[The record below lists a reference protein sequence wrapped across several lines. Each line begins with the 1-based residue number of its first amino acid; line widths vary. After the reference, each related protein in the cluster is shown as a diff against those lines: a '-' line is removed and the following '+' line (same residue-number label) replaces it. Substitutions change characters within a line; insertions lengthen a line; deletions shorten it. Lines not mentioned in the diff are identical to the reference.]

1 MKQGLLEGLHTPS
14 SRKDETVHFPCLPAP
29 VPTEDGAGR
38 QPPLCEREAVKKSL
52 KASRLGGDVVEV
64 LQRHLMTS
72 SRGDV
77 KTLIVWP
84 AYDVL
89 LPLFS
94 QMIRNCKTLKI
105 PLPDLLLNF
114 FTAKGG

>member
-1 MKQGLLEGLHTPS
+1 MPLTSISYFPS
-14 SRKDETVHFPCLPAP
+14 L
-29 VPTEDGAGR
+29 DG
-38 QPPLCEREAVKKSL
+38 REAVKKSL

-72 SRGDV
+72 SRRDV
-77 KTLIVWP
+77 ETLIVWP

-114 FTAKGG
+114 FTA

>member
-1 MKQGLLEGLHTPS
+1 MRYRFIHILLSNQKINLLEISPYPG
-14 SRKDETVHFPCLPAP
+14 
-29 VPTEDGAGR
+29 G
-38 QPPLCEREAVKKSL
+38 REAVKKSL

-72 SRGDV
+72 SRRDV

-114 FTAKGG
+114 FTA

>member
-1 MKQGLLEGLHTPS
+1 MLTFYETIIIEAHKNLPSPGGREG
-14 SRKDETVHFPCLPAP
+14 
-29 VPTEDGAGR
+29 
-38 QPPLCEREAVKKSL
+38 VKKSL

-72 SRGDV
+72 SRRDV
-77 KTLIVWP
+77 KTLVVWP

-114 FTAKGG
+114 FTASGDKGEGD